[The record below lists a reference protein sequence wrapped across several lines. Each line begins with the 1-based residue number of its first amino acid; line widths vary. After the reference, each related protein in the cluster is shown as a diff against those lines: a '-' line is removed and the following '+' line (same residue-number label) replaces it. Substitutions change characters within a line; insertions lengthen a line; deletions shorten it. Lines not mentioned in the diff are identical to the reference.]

1 MEIRKINNSDGR
13 FFGVKSVYA
22 VEGAPLFM
30 VVYDERSYVKK
41 WVLAQRDPEN
51 PYNFHFPHTNAKVI
65 CMAGTLGDIRDTLR
79 RYESQDDLIEDIEKY
94 RAKKEKL
101 PVSRR
106 PHY

>member
-41 WVLAQRDPEN
+41 WVLAQRDSEN

-65 CMAGTLGDIRDTLR
+65 CMAGSLGDIRDTLR

-94 RAKKEKL
+94 RAKKERI

>member
-13 FFGVKSVYA
+13 FFFFFSVYA
-22 VEGAPLFM
+22 GEGASLFM
-30 VVYDERSYVKK
+30 VVYDERSYANK
-41 WVLAQRDPEN
+41 WGLAQSDSEN
-51 PYNFHFPHTNAKVI
+51 PYNFRFPYTNAKVI
-65 CMAGTLGDIRDTLR
+65 CMAGALGDIQDTLR

-94 RAKKEKL
+94 RAKKERI